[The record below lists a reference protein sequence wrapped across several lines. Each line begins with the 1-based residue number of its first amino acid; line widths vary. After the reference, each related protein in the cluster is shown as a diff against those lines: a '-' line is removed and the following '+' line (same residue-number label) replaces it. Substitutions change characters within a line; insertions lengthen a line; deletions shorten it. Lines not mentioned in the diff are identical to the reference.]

1 MIREGAAVRQCGGAA
16 GRECASFLLMMKSS
30 ISVVSL
36 HPMPPHALSMIVRVR
51 VRVRARARVGARAR
65 AGVRI
70 RAIRPRLGH
79 ALSMMSAKKTSLGAS
94 ARPTSSP

>member
-51 VRVRARARVGARAR
+51 VRVRARARVGARAK

-70 RAIRPRLGH
+70 RATARVRARLVDDVREEDV
-79 ALSMMSAKKTSLGAS
+79 LGREREAH
-94 ARPTSSP
+94 